1 MQFETVLKPELA
13 RRWRAAGEWRDDT
26 FFQILAARA
35 EAHTDREVFVD
46 GEARITYGALKD
58 KVERCAAF
66 LRQIGIGRGD
76 VVTIQLPNRIAF
88 PVVFFAL
95 ELIGAIAN
103 KVNPDF
109 RMRELDYILR
119 FSGSRAFVCPAS
131 FRGFD
136 YVAMAHRL
144 RETIPGLTHVIV
156 SGGNIDGGWT
166 LEDGIGATL
175 PLAAEDRV
183 NMSADE
189 IFRMAFTSGTTGNPK
204 CVLHSFNSTLPAVRQ
219 INTDMDVTERDVQL
233 VYLPVC
239 LNWGYLCLLQT
250 VVTGSRAVLLERF
263 SAKAAL
269 DLIERERVT
278 YIATAPASI
287 VAVLNEPDLADR
299 DVSSLRVVITGGAS
313 AAIET
318 IRDYQARMP
327 GHLLELYGM
336 LETGFHTYTRFS
348 DDPTKVNGT
357 IGRVVSSM
365 ELKILDEAGHDVP
378 RGEVGEIAALGPS
391 VHLGYHAN
399 AVANAESF
407 TADGWFRT
415 GDLGRVVD
423 AAGNVEIVG
432 RRKEIIN
439 RGGKKFFPREVEE
452 ILYTHPKVMHA
463 AMVGIADARLGERN
477 CLCVIPK
484 AGQTVTLGEMVAH
497 LKGEVADYK
506 LPEELVIVDELPFT
520 ATGKLRRHV
529 LAERVAKGLAGGA
542 GAVEH

>member
-1 MQFETVLKPELA
+1 MRFETVVKPELA
-13 RRWRAAGEWRDDT
+13 RRWRGAGEWRDET
-26 FFQILAARA
+26 FFQILEAKA
-35 EAHTDREVFVD
+35 EAHPDRQVFVD
-46 GEARITYGALKD
+46 AEARITYGELKD

-66 LRQIGIGRGD
+66 LRGTGIGRGD

-88 PVVFFAL
+88 PIVFFAL

-109 RMRELDYILR
+109 RVRELDYILR
-119 FSGSRAFVCPAS
+119 FSGSRAFICPAS
-131 FRGFD
+131 FKGHD
-136 YVAMAHRL
+136 YVGMAHGL
-144 RETIPGLTHVIV
+144 REAIPALTHVIV
-156 SGGNIDGGWT
+156 SGGDIEGGWN
-166 LEDGIGATL
+166 LEQGIAASP
-175 PLAAEDRV
+175 PLAARDRV
-183 NMSADE
+183 RMSADE
-189 IFRMAFTSGTTGNPK
+189 IFRMAFTSGTTGDPK

-219 INTDMDVTERDVQL
+219 INADMAVTEKDVQL

-250 VVTGSRAVLLERF
+250 IVTGSRAVLLERF

-287 VAVLNEPDLADR
+287 VAILNEPELANR

-327 GHLLELYGM
+327 GYLLELYGM
-336 LETGFHTYTRFS
+336 LETGFHTYTRLS

-365 ELKILDEAGHDVP
+365 ELRILDESGSEVA
-378 RGEVGEIAALGPS
+378 RGAVGEIAALGPS

-399 AVANAESF
+399 PAANADAF

-423 AAGNVEIVG
+423 ANGNVEIVG

-452 ILYTHPKVMHA
+452 ILYTHPKILHA
-463 AMVGIADARLGERN
+463 AMVGVADARLGERN

-484 AGQTVTLGEMVAH
+484 PSQIVTLDEMIGF
-497 LKGEVADYK
+497 LKGQVADYK
-506 LPEELVIVDELPFT
+506 LPEELHIVEELPFT

-529 LAERVAKGLAGGA
+529 LAENIAQGKAGIAPSPG
-542 GAVEH
+542 